1 MINTLSHI
9 YNAVLACVFICLVA
23 LIAQAK
29 SIPAEYSDI
38 QARQWRT
45 THYMEALPLNGAVRK
60 PEASDEWM
68 DKFERLN
75 P

>member
-9 YNAVLACVFICLVA
+9 FNAVLAGVFICLVV
-23 LIAQAK
+23 LIAQAQ
-29 SIPAEYSDI
+29 SIPAEYSDVN
-38 QARQWRT
+38 AKQWRT
-45 THYMEALPLNGAVRK
+45 THYMEALPLDGAVRK
-60 PEASDEWM
+60 PEVSDEWM

>member
-9 YNAVLACVFICLVA
+9 YNAVLAGVFICLVA
-23 LIAQAK
+23 LIAQAQ

-38 QARQWRT
+38 QAKEWRKA
-45 THYMEALPLNGAVRK
+45 HYMEALPLSGAVRK
-60 PEASDEWM
+60 PDVSDEWM
-68 DKFERLN
+68 DKFEGLS